1 MDLSRSE
8 QLGQFILNQHATI
21 RQTAKVF
28 GISKSTVHLDV
39 SKKLKTINFNLYKKV
54 KVVLENNY
62 NQRNIRGGE
71 ATRKK
76 YLNLKNKG

>member
-76 YLNLKNKG
+76 YLNLKK